1 MGSAAVRV
9 TGQPDKT
16 TAAAGPGGEADV
28 RDATRSGVRVDP
40 GGEEHEGHDD
50 VRSVTSGLAGV
61 EIDRSGP
68 RGFGMAAVGRSS
80 RPARA
85 KRMTRVCS
93 ITAPY
98 SPSDL
103 SGSCTGRAW
112 WGRCNRTVLAPNP
125 FQLVTNLLSAEFH
138 RRARPILHLP
148 N

>member
-68 RGFGMAAVGRSS
+68 RGFGMAA
-80 RPARA
+80 
-85 KRMTRVCS
+85 
-93 ITAPY
+93 
-98 SPSDL
+98 
-103 SGSCTGRAW
+103 
-112 WGRCNRTVLAPNP
+112 
-125 FQLVTNLLSAEFH
+125 
-138 RRARPILHLP
+138 ARPYVELHIRPKNDPTQLGVDC
-148 N
+148 